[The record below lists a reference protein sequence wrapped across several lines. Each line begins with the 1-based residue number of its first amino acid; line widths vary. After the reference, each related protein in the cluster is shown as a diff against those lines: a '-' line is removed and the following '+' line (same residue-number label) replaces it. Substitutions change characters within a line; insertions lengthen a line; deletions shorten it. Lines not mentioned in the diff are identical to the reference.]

1 MERMEYIYIYISLFV
16 KIYMIHLLGTY
27 VTIICNWL
35 NKVSRSSV
43 EVIKS
48 VQENKL
54 KVQIH

>member
-1 MERMEYIYIYISLFV
+1 MEYIYMYIYISLFV